1 MQSITSLYGSMVF
14 NDQTMKK
21 RLSAD
26 VYDRYHQCLNEG
38 SELSEADG
46 DVIATDM
53 KEWAV

>member
-26 VYDRYHQCLNEG
+26 VYDRYHQCLKEG
-38 SELSEADG
+38 SELSEADA
-46 DVIATDM
+46 DVIANEM
-53 KEWAV
+53 